1 MMNKFLEKMKGAK
14 ALPLLLL
21 AAVLCLALCL
31 MMPEEPKGAMT
42 EEEMRISRTLSR
54 IQGAGECAVSIWYEN
69 ETGAFGSGGKR
80 PSGIIILSRGAQD
93 LSVRL
98 QLMQA
103 AQTLLGIDAGHV
115 AVFQMEEEK

>member
-31 MMPEEPKGAMT
+31 MPEEPKGAMT

-69 ETGAFGSGGKR
+69 ETGAFGSGEKR
-80 PSGIIILSRGAQD
+80 PSGIIILSQGAQD

>member
-31 MMPEEPKGAMT
+31 MPEEPKGAMT

-69 ETGAFGSGGKR
+69 ETGAFGSGEKR
-80 PSGIIILSRGAQD
+80 PSGIIILSQGAQD

-98 QLMQA
+98 LPCTEKADLNTSKTMQILMA
-103 AQTLLGIDAGHV
+103 AKET
-115 AVFQMEEEK
+115 M